1 MTDWHELT
9 VRVRY
14 AETDGMGYLHH
25 ANHAVYFEM
34 GRTELYRDA
43 GGDYAAMERDGLF
56 LVVVKLECRYLAPA
70 RFDDLLTVRTRIVRI
85 TPAKLE
91 HEYELVRDGKLLA
104 RANSVLACVDREGN
118 VRRVPGMPE
127 SPTEAGE

>member
-1 MTDWHELT
+1 MSDWHELS

-34 GRTELYRDA
+34 GRTELFREA

-56 LVVVKLECRYLAPA
+56 LVVVKLECRYVAPA
-70 RFDDLLTVRTRIVRI
+70 RYDDVLTIRTRITRA
-85 TPAKLE
+85 TAAKLE
-91 HEYELVRDGKLLA
+91 HEYELLRGETVLA
-104 RANSVLACVDREGN
+104 RANSMLACVDREGV
-118 VRRVPGMPE
+118 VRRMPE
-127 SPTEAGE
+127 LPGAPVE